1 MLFLPNISDY
11 LLFKKYRCKYNRYLY
26 PAYTPILTYR
36 LNPSK

>member
-11 LLFKKYRCKYNRYLY
+11 LLFKNTDVNNHCYLY